1 MFGRSELQNESVK
14 LLSTWPCELHDNVKL
29 FEFNKKNFNRKQQT
43 HRWMNLKTV
52 TLKLCVKNNM
62 SLVYLN

>member
-1 MFGRSELQNESVK
+1 MFGRSELQKESVK
-14 LLSTWPCELHDNVKL
+14 LLSTWPCELNVKL
-29 FEFNKKNFNRKQQT
+29 FVCNKKNFNTKQQA
-43 HRWMNLKTV
+43 HSWMNLKTV